1 MEVINM
7 STAETTANS
16 EAIIK
21 NLNESVMNF
30 YKNFPLE
37 QFAAVDFKQHPA
49 ITLLTCSDARM
60 PADIFGPLFNNIF
73 CVENIGNQF
82 QTSAGSV
89 LYGLLHLHT
98 PIMIIAG
105 HSDCGAI
112 KSSQSNFVDE
122 PLSIR
127 NELSIVKNSLED
139 IILKTGLKLEDTPLK
154 SAQLAE
160 LNVDMQINYLLA
172 NAKAAGL
179 IGGNRLLVAGVFVD
193 LHNVHN
199 QGYGKVY
206 TVNINGEHK
215 SEVLKTYTNLGTLA
229 DQARRLVNY

>member
-1 MEVINM
+1 MSNAEKVIPGQD
-7 STAETTANS
+7 AIPKLS
-16 EAIIK
+16 ESIRK
-21 NLNESVMNF
+21 FEE
-30 YKNFPLE
+30 NFPLE
-37 QFAAVDFKQHPA
+37 QFAAANFQQHPS

-60 PADIFGPLFNNIF
+60 PADTFGPLFNNIF

-98 PIMIIAG
+98 PLLIIAG

-112 KSSQSNFVDE
+112 KASQTDFTDE
-122 PLSIR
+122 TFALR
-127 NELSIVKNSLED
+127 NELSVVKKSLED
-139 IILKTGLKLEDTPLK
+139 IILSSAVKLDDSPLK

-172 NAKAAGL
+172 HKEVAAL
-179 IGGNRLLVAGVFVD
+179 IESNRLLALGIFVD

-199 QGYGKVY
+199 GGYGKVY
-206 TVNINGEHK
+206 TININGEHN
-215 SEVLKTYTNLGTLA
+215 SRVLQSYTHLGIWA
-229 DQARRLVNY
+229 DKARRLVDY